1 MQSTTNEIL
10 SFKNR
15 IFFTGILTLL
25 IGSWLA
31 WDYYHGG
38 VPVHHLLHRGD
49 LPGFSNWWG
58 ALLLPVLSWFLLY
71 RIQKRDKLQEKER
84 NNKSTA
90 FYGFIGALF
99 TGIFFS
105 ILFSYGFENVLGY
118 FMLVLLSIGLFLP
131 TYRSEYLLGFILGI
145 TYVFGSVLPTIIGS
159 VLALAGLLMHEV
171 IRPVGLFLG
180 SKISNFYKRASR

>member
-1 MQSTTNEIL
+1 MNEFL

-15 IFFTGILTLL
+15 IVFTVVLTVLVLAWL
-25 IGSWLA
+25 I

-71 RIQKRDKLQEKER
+71 RIQKRES
-84 NNKSTA
+84 NKIGPQDRSHVV
-90 FYGFIGALF
+90 FGFLGALL
-99 TGIFFS
+99 TGVLFS
-105 ILFSYGFENVLGY
+105 ILFSFGFENILGY
-118 FMLVLLSIGLFLP
+118 IMLVLFSLGLLLP
-131 TYRSEYLLGFILGI
+131 THRSEYLLGFILGM
-145 TYVFGSVLPTIIGS
+145 TYIFGSVLSTIIGS

-180 SKISNFYKRASR
+180 SRFLGLANGRPNQR

>member
-1 MQSTTNEIL
+1 MNEFL

-15 IFFTGILTLL
+15 IVFTVVLTVLVLAWL
-25 IGSWLA
+25 I

-38 VPVHHLLHRGD
+38 VPVHHLLHRDD

-58 ALLLPVLSWFLLY
+58 VLLLPVLSWFLLY
-71 RIQKRDKLQEKER
+71 RIQKRDKLKEKER

-131 TYRSEYLLGFILGI
+131 TYRSEYLLGFILGM
-145 TYVFGSVLPTIIGS
+145 TYIFGSVLSTIIGS

-171 IRPVGLFLG
+171 IRPIGLFLG
-180 SKISNFYKRASR
+180 SRFLGLFNRSTNQR

>member
-1 MQSTTNEIL
+1 MQSTMNEIL

-15 IFFTGILTLL
+15 FFFTGILTLL
-25 IGSWLA
+25 IGSWLV

-71 RIQKRDKLQEKER
+71 RIQKRES
-84 NNKSTA
+84 NKIGSQDCSHVV
-90 FYGFIGALF
+90 FGFLGALL
-99 TGIFFS
+99 TGVLFS
-105 ILFSYGFENVLGY
+105 ILFSFGFEDVLGY
-118 FMLVLLSIGLFLP
+118 IMLALFSIGLFLP

-145 TYVFGSVLPTIIGS
+145 TYVFGSVLPAIIGS

-180 SKISNFYKRASR
+180 SKISNMFKRANR

>member
-1 MQSTTNEIL
+1 MNEFL

-15 IFFTGILTLL
+15 IVFTVVLTVLVLAWL
-25 IGSWLA
+25 I

-71 RIQKRDKLQEKER
+71 RIQKRES
-84 NNKSTA
+84 NKIGSQDRSHVV
-90 FYGFIGALF
+90 FGFLGALL
-99 TGIFFS
+99 TGVLFS
-105 ILFSYGFENVLGY
+105 ILFSFGFENILGY
-118 FMLVLLSIGLFLP
+118 IMLVLFSLGLLLP
-131 TYRSEYLLGFILGI
+131 TYRSEYLLGFILGM
-145 TYVFGSVLPTIIGS
+145 TYIFGSVLSTIIGS

-171 IRPVGLFLG
+171 IRPLGLFLG
-180 SKISNFYKRASR
+180 SRFLGLVNGRTNQR

>member
-15 IFFTGILTLL
+15 IFFTGVLTLL
-25 IGSWLA
+25 VGSWLV

-71 RIQKRDKLQEKER
+71 RIQKRKSDKLGLQNR
-84 NNKSTA
+84 SHA
-90 FYGFIGALF
+90 VFGFLGALL
-99 TGIFFS
+99 TGILFS
-105 ILFSYGFENVLGY
+105 ILFSFGFEDVLGNI
-118 FMLVLLSIGLFLP
+118 MLVFFALGLFLP

-145 TYVFGSVLPTIIGS
+145 TYVFGGVLSTIIGS
-159 VLALAGLLMHEV
+159 VLALVGLLMHEV

-180 SKISNFYKRASR
+180 SRMLNLFKRANR